1 MVPDDQSDSHSS
13 RISSSPKSSSSDDLF
28 KDFRAAEN
36 EDESSEDDNKNDHE
50 NAKEK
55 YSIDKEYTSKQDITD

>member
-13 RISSSPKSSSSDDLF
+13 KISSSPKSSSSDDLF

-36 EDESSEDDNKNDHE
+36 EDESSEDENTKDHE
-50 NAKEK
+50 NGKEK
-55 YSIDKEYTSKQDITD
+55 YNYILKK